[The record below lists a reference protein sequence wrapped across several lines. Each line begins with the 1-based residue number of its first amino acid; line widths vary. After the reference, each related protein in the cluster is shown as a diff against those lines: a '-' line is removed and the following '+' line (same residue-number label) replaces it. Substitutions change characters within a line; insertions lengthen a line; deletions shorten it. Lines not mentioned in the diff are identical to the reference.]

1 MPLSCYSFFS
11 IFRLLLKYAKEAR
24 TGSVVEDNGESRK
37 DSMFLQFRQEASMEG
52 LSEAV
57 VQFMVQFNFLV
68 FFLFIAQGSSGGFFL
83 TMGGIGKQ
91 DFLTEWGEFI
101 S

>member
-1 MPLSCYSFFS
+1 
-11 IFRLLLKYAKEAR
+11 
-24 TGSVVEDNGESRK
+24 
-37 DSMFLQFRQEASMEG
+37 MEG

-68 FFLFIAQGSSGGFFL
+68 FFLFIAQGSDGGFFL

-91 DFLTEWGEFI
+91 DFLTAWGKLTT
-101 S
+101 